1 MSSFGVS
8 RAHTP
13 SARPST
19 TTLHVQVPPLE
30 GTKLLEK
37 FLLKMSQLEVLRMEW
52 GLRTLVVPSVSTQ
65 QQSALLEEVY
75 TDKVL
80 SWARK
85 AVAKQ
90 QLRDAARM
98 QLESV
103 SEMRAST
110 FCDIKT
116 HEGTQ
121 VMGCIVKGINRIYDT
136 DDAVALLQ
144 DLSSLARPYTL
155 THSHPPTFIPP

>member
-30 GTKLLEK
+30 GTTLLEK

-103 SEMRAST
+103 SEMRDS
-110 FCDIKT
+110 
-116 HEGTQ
+116 
-121 VMGCIVKGINRIYDT
+121 
-136 DDAVALLQ
+136 
-144 DLSSLARPYTL
+144 
-155 THSHPPTFIPP
+155 